1 MPVGSGRPGK
11 PSLSGTK
18 VHKDKRDDRKSDDKE
33 PESPVKVKSEKP
45 AAATQKSQA
54 GQTADE
60 AFHDLRLKVRKAGG
74 PDLKTEG
81 WTCKLVPSAKEG
93 AASGTA
99 LAPCWVEPATGK
111 EFLKRR
117 NVLRHLSL
125 KETAE
130 KTQEQAAT
138 ESRENFRIQN
148 KEEPLPQKIGEVTV
162 LQWGKVA
169 PDRENFHSSRHIW
182 PIGFK
187 SRWTDEN
194 AQDITYESEI
204 RDGNEDSGAPDHLS
218 KIDGPI
224 FVVCVTRKG
233 EDKPTEFF
241 GKNGKQV
248 WRRATK
254 DEKAKDHTGLR
265 IDEVCKR
272 LEGLRNAAMCKNYEF
287 IATRPPLLDPDEVKS
302 PKKKKKKSKAAN
314 GDTDPKT
321 KVAGKKRKADSQP
334 KKDSQKTKRARE
346 REEKLQEKAKEKEEK
361 EKKHQQV
368 AEEKRLVREE
378 EARKRKE
385 AKELQDIEQKW
396 LSRYPIEDLA
406 IELETRAME
415 EAKAAGHHIP
425 AQRAAARA
433 VVDAVERGWGQT
445 AVLAAGKEAAE
456 CRAAGDNDEEA
467 HERAII
473 KGEEMH
479 EANRDTSAMAMDVDD
494 TCCIDDELLC
504 RVGTRVKMLFKTGET
519 DQKFTGFVSK
529 CSDESNNISI
539 DFYDENPNWE
549 VPKND
554 QDVEILG
561 QGVLLLPPLVQK
573 PQRAPIHNADVL
585 NVARFVEA
593 FKAELKLPKGSLA
606 DLQDGLEKPD
616 ESDYI
621 SLLYQALLIGAME
634 AAKDAN
640 PNAIV
645 PVAWQGDNTLS
656 QHTWPEIARRWITCG
671 PHAELNKKRF
681 PEAVAAAT
689 CLSAA
694 AGGAKS
700 RPEGHLKLLLCLIE
714 ECFDHGDIHSA
725 VDQRL
730 EVEDEAKKTRD
741 EKVKEFIKDEKQVQE
756 RIKAARESVAKVDVS
771 DEGPDLEPVPDEA
784 TKKAIESESAEANE
798 KGGELTESE
807 EDKALRDAFDE
818 KRAEWKK
825 RRDERGGKAADKEL
839 NDALRQE
846 KRLNDQRNKT
856 ETDCAA
862 KLEKFSLR
870 QAPLGMDRNRNKYW
884 WFAADPATLYVEPPM
899 PLSGQAQPDP
909 ANYSFE
915 WRMWCGAEAM
925 KQLADCL
932 CEQGLREYELKA
944 GIQKVVEKLGTE
956 EQQLTS
962 RVRAHLKLK
971 EPDDLKF
978 LVSFQFALQ
987 EAKNIEEVFNP
998 DQRKT
1003 LSQELPDWQKILE
1016 TPLDCDQMSK
1026 LLQHLEHAVY
1036 ESTAHTK
1043 PNKRAVAAS
1052 RARDDVLSAAAS
1064 TQNGIDDPVADNLTH
1079 DVPEEWQNDTIY
1091 ATKKV
1096 RRNVLGEDGTH
1107 AGKAN
1112 GTVVGYI
1119 PVEKSDFKSKQ
1130 THLDAALWRI
1140 KFDDPDIGDGF
1151 EDLEEYE
1158 VKQAIAD
1165 YEKMQASLQSAASLR
1180 GGVVPTRGDA
1190 ADSGAGD
1197 AGGSEVVYDEGA
1209 IDMAEASNKVTGALW
1224 TSAMQREAWRR
1235 EVESAASANSV
1246 VRVCYSASV
1255 LCENVLRVMHM
1266 TRNDLSTAPRRT
1278 RTERT
1283 KRNTPENAMF
1293 TGFTE
1298 TGRRVKRVN
1307 YCENGN
1313 KDSDDSD

>member
-1 MPVGSGRPGK
+1 
-11 PSLSGTK
+11 
-18 VHKDKRDDRKSDDKE
+18 
-33 PESPVKVKSEKP
+33 
-45 AAATQKSQA
+45 
-54 GQTADE
+54 
-60 AFHDLRLKVRKAGG
+60 
-74 PDLKTEG
+74 
-81 WTCKLVPSAKEG
+81 
-93 AASGTA
+93 
-99 LAPCWVEPATGK
+99 
-111 EFLKRR
+111 
-117 NVLRHLSL
+117 
-125 KETAE
+125 
-130 KTQEQAAT
+130 
-138 ESRENFRIQN
+138 
-148 KEEPLPQKIGEVTV
+148 
-162 LQWGKVA
+162 
-169 PDRENFHSSRHIW
+169 
-182 PIGFK
+182 
-187 SRWTDEN
+187 
-194 AQDITYESEI
+194 
-204 RDGNEDSGAPDHLS
+204 
-218 KIDGPI
+218 
-224 FVVCVTRKG
+224 
-233 EDKPTEFF
+233 
-241 GKNGKQV
+241 
-248 WRRATK
+248 
-254 DEKAKDHTGLR
+254 
-265 IDEVCKR
+265 
-272 LEGLRNAAMCKNYEF
+272 
-287 IATRPPLLDPDEVKS
+287 
-302 PKKKKKKSKAAN
+302 
-314 GDTDPKT
+314 
-321 KVAGKKRKADSQP
+321 
-334 KKDSQKTKRARE
+334 
-346 REEKLQEKAKEKEEK
+346 
-361 EKKHQQV
+361 
-368 AEEKRLVREE
+368 
-378 EARKRKE
+378 
-385 AKELQDIEQKW
+385 
-396 LSRYPIEDLA
+396 
-406 IELETRAME
+406 
-415 EAKAAGHHIP
+415 
-425 AQRAAARA
+425 
-433 VVDAVERGWGQT
+433 
-445 AVLAAGKEAAE
+445 
-456 CRAAGDNDEEA
+456 
-467 HERAII
+467 
-473 KGEEMH
+473 
-479 EANRDTSAMAMDVDD
+479 
-494 TCCIDDELLC
+494 
-504 RVGTRVKMLFKTGET
+504 
-519 DQKFTGFVSK
+519 
-529 CSDESNNISI
+529 
-539 DFYDENPNWE
+539 
-549 VPKND
+549 
-554 QDVEILG
+554 
-561 QGVLLLPPLVQK
+561 
-573 PQRAPIHNADVL
+573 
-585 NVARFVEA
+585 
-593 FKAELKLPKGSLA
+593 
-606 DLQDGLEKPD
+606 
-616 ESDYI
+616 
-621 SLLYQALLIGAME
+621 
-634 AAKDAN
+634 
-640 PNAIV
+640 
-645 PVAWQGDNTLS
+645 
-656 QHTWPEIARRWITCG
+656 
-671 PHAELNKKRF
+671 
-681 PEAVAAAT
+681 
-689 CLSAA
+689 
-694 AGGAKS
+694 
-700 RPEGHLKLLLCLIE
+700 
-714 ECFDHGDIHSA
+714 
-725 VDQRL
+725 
-730 EVEDEAKKTRD
+730 
-741 EKVKEFIKDEKQVQE
+741 
-756 RIKAARESVAKVDVS
+756 
-771 DEGPDLEPVPDEA
+771 
-784 TKKAIESESAEANE
+784 
-798 KGGELTESE
+798 LTESE

-856 ETDCAA
+856 ETDSAA